1 MRHNENL
8 ECDPHGGHALLG
20 DVRAEIGGP
29 TPPQRA
35 TMAVVLP
42 WSAIGGLASTI
53 ALVPDGTRK
62 LVVQCGKRYP
72 STWRE
77 WRCGKGALTREHYS
91 RWFMKASWAPFHS
104 HGWLVEVVLGPRMGW
119 LRHGCFFSHRSR
131 TRVEEKSTTI
141 GIPTHAVMLFPFL
154 SRIFFSAS
162 FLPGSTILP
171 LFPLPLRFVRPRRLP
186 FAPARARRRRS
197 SCVIPTAS
205 RHERSR
211 FVAHHPLCLQKD
223 LRGVH
228 VSRDPTR
235 IPQRSAHAS
244 TARPGGRFPACRRG
258 RGEVRTD
265 RPRRARAD
273 ACTWP
278 PPRLRDRFEPED
290 PSVSNRDA

>member
-119 LRHGCFFSHRSR
+119 LRHGCFFFPSLEDEGRRKVDHDRNSHPRRDALSIPFADLFFRVFPSWIHHPPSLSPSVAFRSSTPPSIRSCPRTSPSFVVRNSDRFEARTVQVRCSPSVVPPKRSSGR
-131 TRVEEKSTTI
+131 TRVT
-141 GIPTHAVMLFPFL
+141 
-154 SRIFFSAS
+154 
-162 FLPGSTILP
+162 
-171 LFPLPLRFVRPRRLP
+171 
-186 FAPARARRRRS
+186 
-197 SCVIPTAS
+197 
-205 RHERSR
+205 
-211 FVAHHPLCLQKD
+211 
-223 LRGVH
+223 
-228 VSRDPTR
+228 
-235 IPQRSAHAS
+235 
-244 TARPGGRFPACRRG
+244 
-258 RGEVRTD
+258 
-265 RPRRARAD
+265 
-273 ACTWP
+273 
-278 PPRLRDRFEPED
+278 
-290 PSVSNRDA
+290 